1 MNIKSQWRIT
11 MNKETFNTWAAEAQ
25 EHLEQ
30 LEQAKKEGICVYCG
44 VEADDGECGQYKC
57 WVYA

>member
-1 MNIKSQWRIT
+1 MT
-11 MNKETFNTWAAEAQ
+11 MDKETFNTWAAEAQ

-44 VEADDGECGQYKC
+44 VEADDGECGEYKC
-57 WVYA
+57 WIYA